1 MQNTAFNTAQKLR
14 AALMKA
20 ACNGLGRKG
29 LPWLTHLTST
39 KSWSQIRVGLQTLQ
53 KHWVLYSGLSFA
65 RDRETISYVATNLSK
80 GSLNSTTSP
89 SHLQNNFFLVVR
101 SPSPTPSFSG
111 VLWIGRT
118 LCCSSHPAEHQGWTQ
133 SGFQGKVKHPW

>member
-1 MQNTAFNTAQKLR
+1 MQWVGKEGP
-14 AALMKA
+14 ALVDSSD
-20 ACNGLGRKG
+20 LYQE
-29 LPWLTHLTST
+29 LVLLV
-39 KSWSQIRVGLQTLQ
+39 QIHVGLQTLQ
-53 KHWVLYSGLSFA
+53 KHWVLHSGLSFA